1 MTEGM
6 LFDNAQ
12 LFDAAGH
19 LTDPG
24 LQALTEDR
32 LDELGRLEAAEH
44 LTFCDYCLA
53 RYTALV
59 EAMPARLQ
67 QPMRDLVPQVQALM
81 RRRSFRIFTNH
92 YFSAAAAVVLA
103 FLLWSAGLFGN
114 IGGGAVAAVPETK
127 PQTSVS
133 DTLLDALD
141 GFGSGMNDALA
152 QFHTLAR
159 DGLAQLGDAL
169 DGPVLPAL
177 PGKAAQKDD
186 TPTPQR
192 SE

>member
-6 LFDNAQ
+6 LFDNAD

-32 LDELGRLEAAEH
+32 LDDLGRLEAAEH

-81 RRRSFRIFTNH
+81 RRRSFRIFTNR

-103 FLLWSAGLFGN
+103 FLMWSAGLFGD
-114 IGGGAVAAVPETK
+114 IGAAAVAAVPETR
-127 PQTSVS
+127 PQTSLS
-133 DTLLDALD
+133 DTLRDALE
-141 GFGSGMNDALA
+141 GFGTGMDDALA
-152 QFHTLAR
+152 QFQTLAR
-159 DGLAQLGDAL
+159 SGLAQIGDAL
-169 DGPVLPAL
+169 DGPVLPEL
-177 PGKAAQKDD
+177 PGKSAPKDN
-186 TPTPQR
+186 TPTPTK
-192 SE
+192 E

>member
-1 MTEGM
+1 MSEAM

-24 LQALTEDR
+24 LQALSEGR
-32 LDELGRLEAAEH
+32 LDDLGRLEAAEH
-44 LTFCDYCLA
+44 LSFCDYCLA

-81 RRRSFRIFTNH
+81 RRRSFRVFTNR

-103 FLLWSAGLFGN
+103 FLMWSAGLFGN
-114 IGGGAVAAVPETK
+114 VGGAAVTAPVPE
-127 PQTSVS
+127 PQISWSETVRN
-133 DTLLDALD
+133 ALT

-152 QFHTLAR
+152 QFQTLAR
-159 DGLAQLGDAL
+159 DGLAQLGDTL
-169 DGPVLPAL
+169 EHVPEP
-177 PGKAAQKDD
+177 P
-186 TPTPQR
+186 TPTK
-192 SE
+192 E

>member
-1 MTEGM
+1 MSEAM

-24 LQALTEDR
+24 LRALTEDR

-53 RYTALV
+53 RYTAFV
-59 EAMPARLQ
+59 EAMPARIQ

-81 RRRSFRIFTNH
+81 RRRSFRIFTNR
-92 YFSAAAAVVLA
+92 YFSAVAAVVLA
-103 FLLWSAGLFGN
+103 FLLWSAGIFGN
-114 IGGGAVAAVPETK
+114 IGGAAVAAVPETK
-127 PQTSVS
+127 AQTGWS
-133 DTLLDALD
+133 DTLRGALN
-141 GFGSGMNDALA
+141 GFGSGMDDALA
-152 QFHTLAR
+152 RFRTLAR

-169 DGPVLPAL
+169 DGPVLPEMPA
-177 PGKAAQKDD
+177 PKDM
-186 TPTPQR
+186 TPPPQR